1 MKIPA
6 NLLEENGIEKFLTS
20 RQLLPQYK
28 KAKTYILAGHHTVV
42 FLKERNPK

>member
-6 NLLEENGIEKFLTS
+6 NVFEEDGIEKFLTS
-20 RQLLPQYK
+20 RQLLSQYK
-28 KAKTYILAGHHTVV
+28 KAKTYILAGHHSGV